1 MRSRNWMRFVI
12 LLLLAS
18 FVSGCLDGGKKPP
31 LGTPGVAVDLPPPP
45 KYMGACPPSKVKVGD
60 PPNQAFDQE
69 HAALKECS
77 RSGDKSRGWYL
88 RLRKFYAPA
97 SVK

>member
-1 MRSRNWMRFVI
+1 MRSRNWMRLAI

-31 LGTPGVAVDLPPPP
+31 IGTATVAVKLPPPP
-45 KYMGACPPSKVKVGD
+45 KYMAPCPPSKVKVGD

-69 HAALKECS
+69 HAAFKECS
-77 RSGDKSRGWYL
+77 RAGEKSRVWYL
-88 RLRKFYAPA
+88 RLRKFYAP
-97 SVK
+97 VKAK

>member
-1 MRSRNWMRFVI
+1 MRSRNWMQLAT

-18 FVSGCLDGGKKPP
+18 FVNGCADLNEKLKA
-31 LGTPGVAVDLPPPP
+31 GTPGVAVNLPPPP

-97 SVK
+97 KTK